1 MREATSLS
9 KPYFK
14 PAEGEKAKCHFKV
27 VVNQSRLTLI
37 YSMRVKG
44 IIGQF
49 HWLRLPHR
57 TETPSLTPSV
67 CLSTTRWSPQDGLI
81 VNPTLSHSLVKPVN
95 GAALMGCHVLPL
107 CYSSKLKPKQKKKM
121 SRQRKKVMIGFTA
134 SSGFQSTQAR
144 ERTWLQGRRD
154 RC

>member
-44 IIGQF
+44 II
-49 HWLRLPHR
+49 LLAASA
-57 TETPSLTPSV
+57 T
-67 CLSTTRWSPQDGLI
+67 QD
-81 VNPTLSHSLVKPVN
+81 
-95 GAALMGCHVLPL
+95 
-107 CYSSKLKPKQKKKM
+107 
-121 SRQRKKVMIGFTA
+121 
-134 SSGFQSTQAR
+134 
-144 ERTWLQGRRD
+144 
-154 RC
+154 